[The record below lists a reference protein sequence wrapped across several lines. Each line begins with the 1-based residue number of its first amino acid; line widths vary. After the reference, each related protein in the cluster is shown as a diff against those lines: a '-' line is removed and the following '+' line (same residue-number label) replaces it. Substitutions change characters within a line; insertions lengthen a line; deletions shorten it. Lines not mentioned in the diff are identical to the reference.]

1 LVLIEVQMAKTVQK
15 NKVVQ
20 MNPLEIE
27 IAIASLHS
35 TGDYQVLR
43 RLNLARDTRLARTA
57 PAHAKVA
64 LCLDTETSGLNHLQ
78 DKVIEVG
85 IVAFEFDPSSGD
97 IYRISDRYS
106 GFEDPGFP
114 IPPEVGEIT
123 GISDDMVRGQAF
135 DDASINR
142 LAEKADLVI
151 AHNAAFDRK
160 FVESRFPAFKKVP
173 WACTVCQ
180 IDWSAERLSSRTL
193 EFLLFK
199 TGSLTIN
206 AHRALD
212 DAEGVLGL
220 LMERLPVS
228 GTPIFQVLLK
238 RAHEITSKI
247 FAVSAPF
254 EKKDILKERG
264 YRWSDGSQGGSKAWW
279 RDVPADDEPAEMAY
293 LAREIYPRG
302 NTSSVQIMRCD
313 AYARFSVRE

>member
-1 LVLIEVQMAKTVQK
+1 MAKAGPK
-15 NKVVQ
+15 NKVVE

-35 TGDYQVLR
+35 TGNYQVLR
-43 RLNLARDTRLARTA
+43 RLNLARDPRLGRTG

-64 LCLDTETSGLNHLQ
+64 LCLDTETTGLNHYS
-78 DKVIEVG
+78 DKVIELG
-85 IVAFEFDPSSGD
+85 IVAFEFDADSGE
-97 IYRISDRYS
+97 IYRITDRYS
-106 GFEDPGFP
+106 GFEDPGCA
-114 IPPEVGEIT
+114 IPPEVKEIT
-123 GISDDMVRGQAF
+123 GISDEMVRGQSF
-135 DDASINR
+135 DDAFVTA

-151 AHNAAFDRK
+151 AHNAGFDRK
-160 FVESRFPAFKKVP
+160 FVETRFPAFTRVP
-173 WACTVCQ
+173 WACTVSQ
-180 IDWSAERLSSRTL
+180 IDWGAERLSSRTL

-220 LMERLPVS
+220 LLERLPVS
-228 GTPIFQVLLK
+228 GMSIFQALLK
-238 RAHEITSKI
+238 RAHQVTSRI
-247 FAVSAPF
+247 YAVSAPF
-254 EKKDILKERG
+254 DKKDVLKERG

-279 RDVPADDEPAEMAY
+279 RDVPADEESEELAY

-302 NTSSVQIMRCD
+302 NTGAVQIMRCD

>member
-1 LVLIEVQMAKTVQK
+1 MAKTPQK
-15 NKVVQ
+15 KRVVE

-43 RLNLARDTRLARTA
+43 RLNLARDARLGRPGPEHAR
-57 PAHAKVA
+57 VA
-64 LCLDTETSGLNHLQ
+64 LCLDTETTGL
-78 DKVIEVG
+78 DFRRDRIIELGV
-85 IVAFEFDPSSGD
+85 VAFEYDAKTGE
-97 IYRISDRYS
+97 IYRITDRYS

-114 IPPEVGEIT
+114 IPPEVREIT
-123 GISDDMVRGQAF
+123 GISDEMVCGQAF
-135 DDASINR
+135 DDAFMNA
-142 LAEKADLVI
+142 LAAKADLVI

-160 FVESRFPAFKKVP
+160 FVEARYPAYAKLP
-173 WACTVCQ
+173 WACTVSQ
-180 IDWSAERLSSRTL
+180 IDWGSERLSSRTL

-220 LMERLPVS
+220 LLERLPVS
-228 GTPIFQVLLK
+228 GASIFMTLLK
-238 RAHEITSKI
+238 RAHEITSRI

-254 EKKDILKERG
+254 DKKDILKERG

-279 RDVPADDEPAEMAY
+279 RDVPADEEHEELAY

-302 NTSSVQIMRCD
+302 NTSAVQVVRCD
-313 AYARFSVRE
+313 ALARFSVRE

>member
-1 LVLIEVQMAKTVQK
+1 MAKTPK
-15 NKVVQ
+15 TNRVVE

-43 RLNLARDTRLARTA
+43 RLNLARDARLGRPGPEHAR
-57 PAHAKVA
+57 VA
-64 LCLDTETSGLNHLQ
+64 LCLDTETTGL
-78 DKVIEVG
+78 DFRRDRIIELGV
-85 IVAFEFDPSSGD
+85 VAFEYDGETGE
-97 IYRISDRYS
+97 IYRITDRYS

-114 IPPEVGEIT
+114 IPPEVREIT
-123 GISDDMVRGQAF
+123 GISDEMVRGQAF
-135 DDASINR
+135 DDAFMNA
-142 LAEKADLVI
+142 LAAKADLVI

-160 FVESRFPAFKKVP
+160 FVESRYPAYAKLP
-173 WACTVCQ
+173 WACTVSQ
-180 IDWSAERLSSRTL
+180 IDWGAERLSSRTL

-220 LMERLPVS
+220 LLERLPVS
-228 GTPIFQVLLK
+228 GASIFLTLLK
-238 RAHEITSKI
+238 RAHEITSRI

-254 EKKDILKERG
+254 DKKDVLKERG

-279 RDVPADDEPAEMAY
+279 RDVPADEETEEMAY

-302 NTSSVQIMRCD
+302 NTSAVQIVRCD
-313 AYARFSVRE
+313 ALARFSIRE

>member
-1 LVLIEVQMAKTVQK
+1 MAKTPQK
-15 NKVVQ
+15 KRVVE

-43 RLNLARDTRLARTA
+43 RLNLARDARLGRPGPEHAR
-57 PAHAKVA
+57 VA
-64 LCLDTETSGLNHLQ
+64 LCLDTETTGL
-78 DKVIEVG
+78 DFRRDRIIELGV
-85 IVAFEFDPSSGD
+85 VAFEYDAETGE
-97 IYRISDRYS
+97 IYRITDRYS

-114 IPPEVGEIT
+114 IPPEVQEIT
-123 GISDDMVRGQAF
+123 GISDEMVRGQAF
-135 DDASINR
+135 DDAFMNA
-142 LAEKADLVI
+142 LAAKADLVI

-160 FVESRFPAFKKVP
+160 FVESRYPAYAKLP
-173 WACTVCQ
+173 WACTVSQ
-180 IDWSAERLSSRTL
+180 IDWGSERLSSRTL

-220 LMERLPVS
+220 LLERLPVTGAS
-228 GTPIFQVLLK
+228 IFMTLLK
-238 RAHEITSKI
+238 RAHEITSRI

-254 EKKDILKERG
+254 DKKDVLKERG
-264 YRWSDGSQGGSKAWW
+264 YRWSDGSQGGNKAWW
-279 RDVPADDEPAEMAY
+279 RDVPADEEHEELAY

-302 NTSSVQIMRCD
+302 NTSAVQVVRCD
-313 AYARFSVRE
+313 ALARFSIRE

>member
-1 LVLIEVQMAKTVQK
+1 MAKMAQK

-43 RLNLARDTRLARTA
+43 RLNLARDARLGRPG

-64 LCLDTETSGLNHLQ
+64 LCLDTETTGLNHRQ
-78 DKVIEVG
+78 DKVIELG
-85 IVAFEFDPSSGD
+85 IVAFEFDPVSGE
-97 IYRISDRYS
+97 IYRITDRYS
-106 GFEDPGFP
+106 GFEDPGFA
-114 IPPEVGEIT
+114 IPPEVKEIT
-123 GISDDMVRGQAF
+123 GISDEMVRGQAF
-135 DDASINR
+135 DDSFING
-142 LAEKADLVI
+142 LADKADLVI

-160 FVESRFPAFKKVP
+160 FVETRFPSFVKLP

-180 IDWSAERLSSRTL
+180 IDWNAERLSSRTL

-220 LMERLPVS
+220 LLERLPVS
-228 GTPIFQVLLK
+228 GAPIFQVLLQ
-238 RAHEITSKI
+238 RAHEVTSRI

-264 YRWSDGSQGGSKAWW
+264 YRWSDGTQGGSKAWW
-279 RDVPADDEPAEMAY
+279 RDVPAEEEPAELAY

-302 NTSSVQIMRCD
+302 NTSSVQVMRCD